1 MFHVWVVLTSMRRM
15 SIDST
20 VVKKNIW
27 RKKSDTRPTTANR
40 QNSYIHKKKKQRL
53 FAIGNCMTT
62 TTTTKNRSYTCYLE
76 ELHLNC
82 WYKCEVSNEDDA
94 QFSGHILH
102 DRPALIA

>member
-1 MFHVWVVLTSMRRM
+1 MGGSHLHAADV
-15 SIDST
+15 
-20 VVKKNIW
+20 
-27 RKKSDTRPTTANR
+27 NR
-40 QNSYIHKKKKQRL
+40 QHSGEEKHLEEEIGHQTDHSEQTELLHKKKQQRL
-53 FAIGNCMTT
+53 FAIGNCM